1 MLKGRLCKILAV
13 SLAMTL
19 AGLSLHAQDGAYT
32 GFTPYSIFGIGDI
45 YTQGSAYNKGMGGVG
60 IATRNKRYINYL
72 NPASITARDS
82 LAFMADMS
90 VNQSNRY
97 FRQGDMSSANNTF
110 NVNSITISVPLF

>member
-45 YTQGSAYNKGMGGVG
+45 FTQGSAYNKGMGGVG

-72 NPASITARDS
+72 NPASITASRVPS
-82 LAFMADMS
+82 PRHS
-90 VNQSNRY
+90 RK
-97 FRQGDMSSANNTF
+97 
-110 NVNSITISVPLF
+110 ISMCRRSPMVCICIRRLS